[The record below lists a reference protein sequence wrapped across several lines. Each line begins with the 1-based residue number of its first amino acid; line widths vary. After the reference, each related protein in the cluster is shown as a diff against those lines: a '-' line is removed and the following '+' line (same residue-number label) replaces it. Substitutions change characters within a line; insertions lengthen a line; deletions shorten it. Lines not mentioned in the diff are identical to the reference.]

1 MLSVATWM
9 GLENPMLS
17 EISQTKTNTVRYNLY
32 VASKKKKN
40 QMHVYAKQKQN
51 QGQRKSRDYKRE
63 QGRDKLGV
71 WA

>member
-1 MLSVATWM
+1 MEYYSAIKNKILLFVATWM

-40 QMHVYAKQKQN
+40 PNACICKTETD
-51 QGQRKSRDYKRE
+51 SRIEKNS
-63 QGRDKLGV
+63 
-71 WA
+71 